1 MTLLQNQGEKP
12 SSYLH
17 RLHIMLSATV
27 RRGGISEAERDRSLL
42 KQFCRGCWDNRLLAN
57 LRLEERK
64 TNPPSFAKLVVSVR
78 AEEDK
83 QASKEERMR
92 SHLGVNKLSS
102 HSVKPKA
109 TAHQMSTLVAG
120 VGSAAT
126 GEVNLSE
133 KAMADIHTQLA
144 PLKNSASRRGQAD
157 HKEAE

>member
-1 MTLLQNQGEKP
+1 MRQCEGEAFPK
-12 SSYLH
+12 
-17 RLHIMLSATV
+17 LSV
-27 RRGGISEAERDRSLL
+27 DRILL

-64 TNPPSFAKLVVSVR
+64 TNPPSFAELVVSVR
-78 AEEDK
+78 AVEDK

-120 VGSAAT
+120 VGNAAT
-126 GEVNLSE
+126 GEVNPSE
-133 KAMADIHTQLA
+133 KAMAD
-144 PLKNSASRRGQAD
+144 
-157 HKEAE
+157 